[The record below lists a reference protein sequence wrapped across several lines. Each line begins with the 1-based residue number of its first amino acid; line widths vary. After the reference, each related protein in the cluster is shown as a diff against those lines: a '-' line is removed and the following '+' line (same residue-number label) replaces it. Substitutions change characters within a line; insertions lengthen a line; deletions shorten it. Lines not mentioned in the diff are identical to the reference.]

1 MIGDGVPARLG
12 PGRHDRCPLRG
23 EADATLAGLA
33 GSQRGS
39 YTHVLIYPVDPPAS
53 AVAITWT
60 TMTWR
65 RAVPVEHVTHPRG
78 EPNNAL
84 GRPLCRLPG

>member
-65 RAVPVEHVTHPRG
+65 RAVP
-78 EPNNAL
+78 
-84 GRPLCRLPG
+84 